1 MQLKSIAGEQGSAVE
16 APKILLSLV
25 DHLDAMLAYWDINQ
39 VCVFTNNAY
48 RDLVPEK
55 DWINTCAL
63 APLVYCCGRI
73 ALHRRLRSRNGS
85 ATCSLFSPACSVG
98 IALYRGHGIT
108 PEELMVNSDRACY
121 AAKKRGKNCYAFFGA
136 EES

>member
-48 RDLVPEK
+48 RDWFGKTKYWP
-55 DWINTCAL
+55 
-63 APLVYCCGRI
+63 PLVYCCGRI